1 MSNSKAYDAGAQ
13 DGEDFIYDLMSQNY
27 DREEVG
33 EPPITIR
40 YPKGGWD
47 EVCIN
52 AIGYGKFANL
62 CGISQADAQ
71 KKTDAFYKAC
81 EEYNLGAYEACKAI
95 ISE

>member
-1 MSNSKAYDAGAQ
+1 MNNSKAYNAGAK
-13 DGEDFIYDLMSQNY
+13 DGEGFIYDLIIQN
-27 DREEVG
+27 DNLEEAG

-40 YPKGGWD
+40 YPKTGWD
-47 EVCIN
+47 EACIN
-52 AIGYGKFANL
+52 AMGYGKFANL

-81 EEYNLGAYEACKAI
+81 EDYNLGAYEACKAI